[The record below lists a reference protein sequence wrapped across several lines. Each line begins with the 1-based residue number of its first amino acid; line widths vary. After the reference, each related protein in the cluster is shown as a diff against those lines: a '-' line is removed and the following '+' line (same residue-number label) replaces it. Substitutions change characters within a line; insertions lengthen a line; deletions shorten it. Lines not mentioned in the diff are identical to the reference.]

1 MPSGTEMPVFGI
13 GTWRMGESGRKRAQ
27 ELDAIKYALELGYPM
42 IDTAEMY
49 GDGGAEEII
58 AEALAGSRQR
68 PFIVSKVY
76 PHNATRSG
84 TIAACERS
92 LKRLKLERIDLY
104 LLHWRGGVRLSET
117 YEAFFRLRAA
127 GKIADFGV
135 SNFDTDDMEEAA
147 GLDKGLTGTN
157 QVLYCLSRR
166 GPEYDLLP
174 TLRERSIPLMAYSPL
189 DQGRLLG
196 NATLKTL
203 AGDLRC
209 TPAQLALA
217 WVLAQPGVGRYHPQ
231 VDDARAREGESR
243 GDGHQTGARPPGRA
257 RPRLSAAQGQAVARD
272 ALILGYSAVALD
284 RSGERHG
291 GSRRRADFF
300 CLADTQ
306 ISNAAASDSLGNL
319 AAERQRSRIWRS
331 QRARYGQWPAIQG
344 PQTAAFPPA
353 IAHSWCWAR
362 DRALSCA

>member
-1 MPSGTEMPVFGI
+1 MRSCKMPSGNKMPVFGI
-13 GTWRMGESGRKRAQ
+13 GTWRMGESRARRGQ
-27 ELDAIKYALELGYPM
+27 ELEAIKYALELDYPM

-58 AEALAGSRQR
+58 GEALAGTRKR

-76 PHNATRSG
+76 PHNASRSG

-92 LKRLKLERIDLY
+92 LKRMKLERIDLY
-104 LLHWRGGVRLSET
+104 LLHWRGGAPLSET

-147 GLDKGLTGTN
+147 SLDKGLTGSD

-174 TLRERSIPLMAYSPL
+174 WLRQRSIPLMAYSPL

-196 NATLKTL
+196 NATLKKL
-203 AGDLRC
+203 AADLRC

-217 WVLAQPGVGRYHPQ
+217 WVLAQPGVVTIPKSMTRERVKENLGA
-231 VDDARAREGESR
+231 VDVK
-243 GDGHQTGARPPGRA
+243 
-257 RPRLSAAQGQAVARD
+257 LSAGVLAE
-272 ALILGYSAVALD
+272 LD
-284 RSGERHG
+284 R
-291 GSRRRADFF
+291 
-300 CLADTQ
+300 
-306 ISNAAASDSLGNL
+306 
-319 AAERQRSRIWRS
+319 
-331 QRARYGQWPAIQG
+331 
-344 PQTAAFPPA
+344 AFPPPK
-353 IAHSWCWAR
+353 R
-362 DRALSCA
+362 KQALGML

>member
-1 MPSGTEMPVFGI
+1 MRSCKMPSGNEMPAFGI
-13 GTWRMGESGRKRAQ
+13 GTWRMGEGGRKRAQ
-27 ELDAIKYALELGYPM
+27 ELEAVKYALELGYPM

-49 GDGGAEEII
+49 GDGGAEEIVG
-58 AEALAGSRQR
+58 EALAGAGQR

-92 LKRLKLERIDLY
+92 LKRMRLERIDLY
-104 LLHWRGGVRLSET
+104 LLHWRGGVRLGET
-117 YEAFFRLRAA
+117 YEAFHRLREA

-135 SNFDTDDMEEAA
+135 SNFDAGDMEEAA

-174 TLRERSIPLMAYSPL
+174 WMRKRSIPLMAYSPL

-196 NATLKTL
+196 NATLKKL

-217 WVLAQPGVGRYHPQ
+217 WVLAQPGVVTIPKSMT
-231 VDDARAREGESR
+231 RERVKEN
-243 GDGHQTGARPPGRA
+243 
-257 RPRLSAAQGQAVARD
+257 LSAVDIKPSTEVLAE
-272 ALILGYSAVALD
+272 LD
-284 RSGERHG
+284 R
-291 GSRRRADFF
+291 
-300 CLADTQ
+300 
-306 ISNAAASDSLGNL
+306 
-319 AAERQRSRIWRS
+319 
-331 QRARYGQWPAIQG
+331 
-344 PQTAAFPPA
+344 AFPPPKA
-353 IAHSWCWAR
+353 KQ
-362 DRALSCA
+362 ALQML